1 MHLLMLQALDLDMT
15 SKLVQPEGC
24 TNFKLRQ
31 LMRSVGQHYDAA
43 MQRAGLKS
51 TQYSLLSHILK
62 LGPIQPN
69 ALARSMRMDASTLTR
84 NLRPLA
90 DAGWIVIGAGANDR
104 TRSISITETGRQKR
118 EEAKYHW
125 KQAQDTLNRTL
136 GVERVIALHALI
148 DDSLGLLSSSD
159 TKPEE

>member
-1 MHLLMLQALDLDMT
+1 MHLSVFRPPDLDM
-15 SKLVQPEGC
+15 KKPARPEGC

-43 MQRAGLKS
+43 MQRAGLKG
-51 TQYSLLSHILK
+51 TQYSLLSHIMK

-90 DAGWIVIGAGANDR
+90 DAGWIVIGAGTNDR
-104 TRSISITETGRQKR
+104 SRSISITEAGRQKR
-118 EEAKYHW
+118 EEARHHW
-125 KQAQDTLNRTL
+125 KQAQETLNRTL

-148 DDSLGLLSSSD
+148 DDSLDLLSTLE
-159 TKPEE
+159 TKTED